1 VFSQKKIIKSASV
14 LYSATQ
20 CGTLPSTTVKSKH
33 LLDIKL
39 VTNREHECVSNVIDH
54 YTIEVLTTNVQIIRF
69 HSKCNAAYSIA
80 SHLFGDNTR

>member
-39 VTNREHECVSNVIDH
+39 VTNREHDCVSNVIDH

-69 HSKCNAAYSIA
+69 HS
-80 SHLFGDNTR
+80 